1 MAGTHPFLT
10 KLRGILR
17 TLDDDALA
25 VLANRGLLRRAQ
37 KDIEAQ
43 RPTLL
48 DVTEN
53 RVHVQVADGTVE
65 VPELPPHSTCSCLA
79 SGICRHILGALIFLR
94 DDPEVLNDDE
104 PETSVTADSPSPPDR
119 GDSAPAPTTPTQLS
133 PAEVLGSL
141 DDVALQKWAGKPLIR
156 KADKLLASDP
166 VVEIETEPTLII
178 RFPRRNISCRWIPS
192 AGLEGLLCSCQ
203 AGRVCEHLVAAVMA
217 YQASLGVRTIEARPV
232 SLEESSGAPRTRAE
246 VLASVAQVLRE
257 MVSLGLSRLS
267 TATSDRLTTLAISAH
282 GVDLPRLERM
292 LKGLADDVRLIVR
305 RDARGDSAALLDRA
319 ARVEAL
325 RTALSIKASPA
336 LVGQHRTQYLEVGQL
351 TLHGVGAQQWRSK
364 GGYHGV
370 TVYFW
375 NESTKSWATWSD
387 ARPVG
392 QAGFDPVGRFR
403 AEGPWTG
410 CAGPFEAS
418 RSTVRLTS
426 AWMNAHG
433 RLSGRSGTRALV
445 VGPSR
450 PGDLPDRITRWSDIS
465 NRAAS
470 LFGGG
475 LTERGENGELVVLNP
490 AEWGEAEFDD
500 LRQELRLPVVDD
512 RGHALEL
519 WMPFAPETATAIER
533 LENLNPEG
541 TTGLLGAIRFVG
553 GMVYVQPISLFTA
566 TGIVHL
572 TLDALKRRRRSNGSA
587 DDEANAG
594 RADKDEPETDGEPA
608 EESTGIAGDERS
620 TVSAATPLGR
630 FLVTAMSELEALA
643 ESGLRV
649 RRDPE
654 TLSGVAR
661 RLDRLG
667 LAVCSRALERV
678 LNSTAKAARNP
689 EPESQNAAATDLLRA
704 YYVTRLAADQ
714 EVVAVASCGL

>member
-1 MAGTHPFLT
+1 MAGTHPFLS

-25 VLANRGLLRRAQ
+25 ALANRGLLRRAQ
-37 KDIEAQ
+37 KDLEGQ
-43 RPTLL
+43 RPTVL

-53 RVHVQVADGTVE
+53 HVRVQVVDGTVD
-65 VPELPPHSTCSCLA
+65 VPELPPQSTCSCPA
-79 SGICRHILGALIFLR
+79 AGICRHILGALIFLR
-94 DDPEVLNDDE
+94 DDPELLKGDE
-104 PETSVTADSPSPPDR
+104 SKKS
-119 GDSAPAPTTPTQLS
+119 DSADASGEPAPGTAASASTTPTQPS
-133 PAEVLGSL
+133 PVEVLGAV
-141 DDVALQKWAGKPLIR
+141 DDAALQKWSGKPLLR
-156 KADKLLASDP
+156 KAEKLLASDP

-192 AGLEGLLCSCQ
+192 AGLEGLICSCQ

-217 YQASLGVRTIEARPV
+217 YQASLGTRTIEARAV

-246 VLASVAQVLRE
+246 VLDSVAQVLRE
-257 MVSLGLSRLS
+257 TVSLGLSRLS
-267 TATSDRLTTLAISAH
+267 TVTSNRLTTLAISAH

-292 LKGLADDVRLIVR
+292 LKGLADDARLIVR

-433 RLSGRSGTRALV
+433 RLSGRSATRALV
-445 VGPSR
+445 VSPSR
-450 PGDLPDRITRWSDIS
+450 PEDLPDRITRWSDIS
-465 NRAAS
+465 SRAAS

-475 LTERGENGELVVLNP
+475 LTEGGENAELVVLKP
-490 AEWGEAEFDD
+490 AEWGEPEFDD

-512 RGHALEL
+512 RGHTLEL
-519 WMPFAPETATAIER
+519 WMPFAPETTTAIDR

-541 TTGLLGAIRFVG
+541 TTGLLGAIRLVG

-587 DDEANAG
+587 DEADASG
-594 RADKDEPETDGEPA
+594 ADTEEPETDGEPA
-608 EESTGIAGDERS
+608 EESTGIAGGERS

-630 FLVTAMSELEALA
+630 FLVTALSELEALA
-643 ESGLRV
+643 ENGLRV

-654 TLSGVAR
+654 TLGGVAT

-678 LNSTAKAARNP
+678 LNSTAKAVRNP

-714 EVVAVASCGL
+714 EVVAVASSGL